1 MLTSI
6 FIWWVEAY
14 VIFLRFSLLRIGKSA
29 FGIKTL
35 LLGCQSFVFVFV
47 FCFYRAVW
55 GSEHYVPTF
64 LWYSHRHL
72 QKFNFFFPLLENLNE
87 TKDLTLKMLTFCGYI
102 MANCTVLLIY
112 GKLHNQA
119 TNPVWWFEE
128 ARNSTSTRRK
138 IHVTLSGS
146 VSLTLLAFYCSFT
159 KSHTDLYMLQ
169 AYYPTI

>member
-1 MLTSI
+1 MSSFYASHCWELVKVLLALKPC
-6 FIWWVEAY
+6 FWVA
-14 VIFLRFSLLRIGKSA
+14 SLLFLFLFFVSTELFEVRSIMYQHF
-29 FGIKTL
+29 FGIATGICKNST
-35 LLGCQSFVFVFV
+35 
-47 FCFYRAVW
+47 
-55 GSEHYVPTF
+55 
-64 LWYSHRHL
+64 
-72 QKFNFFFPLLENLNE
+72 FFFPLLENLNE